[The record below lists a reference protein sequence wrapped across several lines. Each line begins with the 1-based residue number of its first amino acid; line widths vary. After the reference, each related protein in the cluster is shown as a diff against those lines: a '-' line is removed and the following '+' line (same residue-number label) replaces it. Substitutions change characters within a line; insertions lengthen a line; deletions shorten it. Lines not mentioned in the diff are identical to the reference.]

1 MKPRLLILSD
11 LFGGKD
17 PQWVKIY
24 MNLLQSKFE
33 IQYYDVLELANIAYD
48 NFVESEIHNQFLN
61 GGIDKAIQNLLQ
73 LETGKIL
80 VLGFSIGGTIAWKA
94 SLQGLK
100 ITHLFAVSS
109 TRLRYETEVPNGIV
123 KLYFGEKDPNKPN
136 PQWFLDLNIDNQILK
151 DNNHQLY
158 LLEDN
163 IPVICN
169 DILKLYHNNDF

>member
-1 MKPRLLILSD
+1 
-11 LFGGKD
+11 
-17 PQWVKIY
+17 

-33 IQYYDVLELANIAYD
+33 IQYYDVLELANIASD

-100 ITHLFAVSS
+100 ITHLLAVSS

-136 PQWFLDLNIDNQILK
+136 
-151 DNNHQLY
+151 
-158 LLEDN
+158 
-163 IPVICN
+163 
-169 DILKLYHNNDF
+169 HNGF